1 MGTGHHL
8 GYGRFVRWWLSARCQ
23 GAFDDSQDQPQAD
36 QDDDEAE
43 KLAHGFR
50 KVLIYG
56 FFCTRSREQFEEKPG
71 ESNRKFRGL
80 RARDALLKW
89 SG

>member
-1 MGTGHHL
+1 MLLAAIVVILITNCLGFRQVHPTMGTGHHL
-8 GYGRFVRWWLSARCQ
+8 GYGRFVRRWLSARCQ

-56 FFCTRSREQFEEKPG
+56 FFCKRSRE
-71 ESNRKFRGL
+71 
-80 RARDALLKW
+80 
-89 SG
+89 